1 MAWLPR
7 TLFQRNL
14 LLIVALILVGQLGSA
29 WLFRTLVTLPRTTL
43 VTESTVRE
51 LQALEQGLGSLPVEQ
66 RAAFVEHFN
75 AQVQQAIDRSESR
88 AGDDEARWRST
99 RLQRVFLDQL
109 NERWTRTGRTLNWR
123 HPGGHIIQVRLDI
136 DHQPYWVT
144 LSSLPPTP
152 VFNGAWLAAT
162 AATALLA
169 IVGAWLIQRRI
180 NRPLNAL
187 VQASAALGRGERPEP
202 LPVDPP
208 RTPREIASVS
218 QAFNDMVASLAQS
231 ERERALMLAGLSHDL
246 RTPLAKMRLATEML
260 DGRAEAELLATV
272 NRNIDAMD
280 GLLSRF
286 LDFMRSSQGEREPL
300 VEVDLNALVHEALAL
315 CPHDN
320 VQLQLNPLPLRAMR
334 PQGVVRLVLNLVV
347 NAQRHGA
354 PPIEV
359 ATGED
364 QGAQWL
370 EVCDRGPGIDAAHVE
385 SLKQPF
391 ARGDQARGGPSG
403 AGLGLAIAD
412 RVARAHGAR
421 FDLLPREGGGL
432 IARVTWPAERPG

>member
-43 VTESTVRE
+43 LMESTVRE
-51 LQALEQGLGSLPVEQ
+51 LQAIESGLATLPAEQ
-66 RAAFVEHFN
+66 RRLFVERFN
-75 AQVQQAIDRSESR
+75 AQVQQAVDRSEGPAQELHSWR
-88 AGDDEARWRST
+88 AT

-109 NERWTRTGRTLNWR
+109 AERWAQTGRTLQWR
-123 HPGGHIIQVRLDI
+123 HPGGRLVQVRLAI
-136 DHQPYWVT
+136 DDQPHWVT
-144 LSSLPPTP
+144 LPGLPPAP
-152 VFNGAWLAAT
+152 VVSTAWIAASL
-162 AATALLA
+162 ATALLA
-169 IVGAWLIQRRI
+169 IIGAWAIQRRI

-187 VQASAALGRGERPEP
+187 VRASAALGRGERPEP
-202 LPVDPP
+202 LPVD
-208 RTPREIASVS
+208 TPREIASVS

-272 NRNIDAMD
+272 NRNIEAMD

-286 LDFMRSSQGEREPL
+286 LDFMRTNQGEREPL
-300 VEVDLNALVHEALAL
+300 VEADLNVLVHEALAL
-315 CPHDN
+315 CPHND
-320 VQLQLNPLPLRAMR
+320 VQLRLSPLPLRAMR

-359 ATGED
+359 ATGE
-364 QGAQWL
+364 QHGVLWL
-370 EVCDRGPGIDAAHVE
+370 EVRDRGPGIEAARVE
-385 SLKQPF
+385 ALKQPF
-391 ARGDQARGGPSG
+391 ARGDQARGGPAG

-412 RVARAHGAR
+412 RVAKAHGAR

-432 IARVTWPAERPG
+432 VARVTLPA

>member
-43 VTESTVRE
+43 LMESTVRE
-51 LQALEQGLGSLPVEQ
+51 LQAIERGLGALPAEQ
-66 RAAFVEHFN
+66 RPLFVERFN
-75 AQVQQAIDRSESR
+75 TQVQESVDRSEGPADDSR
-88 AGDDEARWRST
+88 SWRAT
-99 RLQRVFLDQL
+99 RLQRVFLEQL
-109 NERWTRTGRTLNWR
+109 AERWSQTGRTLQWR
-123 HPGGHIIQVRLDI
+123 HPGGRLVQVRLAI
-136 DHQPYWVT
+136 DDQPYWVT
-144 LSSLPPTP
+144 LPGLPPAP
-152 VFNGAWLAAT
+152 VFSGAWIAASL
-162 AATALLA
+162 ATALLA
-169 IVGAWLIQRRI
+169 IIGAWVIQRRI

-202 LPVDPP
+202 LPVDAPH
-208 RTPREIASVS
+208 TPREIASVS

-231 ERERALMLAGLSHDL
+231 ERERTLMLAGLSHDL

-300 VEVDLNALVHEALAL
+300 VEMDLNALVHEALAL

-320 VQLQLNPLPLRAMR
+320 VQLQLSPLPPREMR

-354 PPIEV
+354 PPIELV
-359 ATGED
+359 TGED
-364 QGAQWL
+364 QGELWL
-370 EVCDRGPGIDAAHVE
+370 EVRDRGPGIDAAHVE

-412 RVARAHGAR
+412 RVAKAHGAR

-432 IARVTWPAERPG
+432 IARVTWPVGRAG

>member
-1 MAWLPR
+1 MTLLPR

-14 LLIVALILVGQLGSA
+14 LLIVALILVGQLGNA

-51 LQALEQGLGSLPVEQ
+51 LQALEHGLGSLPVEQ
-66 RAAFVEHFN
+66 RTAFVEHFN
-75 AQVQQAIDRSESR
+75 AQVQQSIDRSE
-88 AGDDEARWRST
+88 GHTGDEARWRAT

-109 NERWTRTGRTLNWR
+109 NERWTRTGRALNWR

-136 DHQPYWVT
+136 DQQPYWVT
-144 LSSLPPTP
+144 LPGLPPTP

-169 IVGAWLIQRRI
+169 IIGAWLIQRRI

-187 VQASAALGRGERPEP
+187 VQAAAALGSGERPAP
-202 LPVDPP
+202 LPADAPG
-208 RTPREIASVS
+208 TPREIASVS

-231 ERERALMLAGLSHDL
+231 ERERTLMLAGLSHDL

-300 VEVDLNALVHEALAL
+300 VEADLNALVHEALAL
-315 CPHDN
+315 SPLDD
-320 VQLQLNPLPLRAMR
+320 VRLRLGPLPLRALR

-354 PPIEV
+354 PPVEV
-359 ATGED
+359 ATGD
-364 QGAQWL
+364 DHGMLWL
-370 EVCDRGPGIDAAHVE
+370 EVRDRGPGIDPARVDA
-385 SLKQPF
+385 LKEPF
-391 ARGDQARGGPSG
+391 ARGDAARSGPSG
-403 AGLGLAIAD
+403 AGLGLAIAE
-412 RVARAHGAR
+412 RVAKAHDGAR
-421 FDLLPREGGGL
+421 FELLQRDGGGL
-432 IARVTWPAERPG
+432 VARVTWPA